1 MHVYFICSPPQLTA
15 SSTVDL
21 PETFYEE
28 DEQAEEENPITM
40 TDSGMYITPIEE
52 TSL

>member
-1 MHVYFICSPPQLTA
+1 MYVYSICSPPQPKVGGTA
-15 SSTVDL
+15 EL

-28 DEQAEEENPITM
+28 DEQDEDMAISMNDT
-40 TDSGMYITPIEE
+40 GMYFPHMEE